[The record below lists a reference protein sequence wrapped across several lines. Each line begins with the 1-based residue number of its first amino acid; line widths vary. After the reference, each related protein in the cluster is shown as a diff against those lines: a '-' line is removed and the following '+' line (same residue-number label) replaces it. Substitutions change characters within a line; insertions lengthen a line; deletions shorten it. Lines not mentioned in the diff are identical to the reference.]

1 MGRTKTLLIDEE
13 GVFDAFV
20 CQFVSFV
27 VCLFL
32 SSVLVFGLLKF
43 LFLYSFFPHAS
54 KNSSCKI

>member
-13 GVFDAFV
+13 GVFDTFV

-32 SSVLVFGLLKF
+32 SSVLVFGLF
-43 LFLYSFFPHAS
+43 EIY
-54 KNSSCKI
+54 